1 MAAVTREEELREL
14 LLGDRPPL
22 SPRARLWGWLG
33 PLTLTVLGGLLRF
46 WHLDRPA
53 KLVFD
58 ETYYVK
64 EGWSL
69 IRFGTEMQLK
79 PGVTD
84 VMWNSG
90 TTDVHNPTLGNIVV
104 HPPVGKWVIGAGEW
118 LFGADSP
125 FGWRF
130 SVALLG
136 TLSILMVGRIA
147 LRLFGSVTLATIASL
162 LIAFEGLH
170 FTMSRTSLLDMPLMF
185 FALAGFGAL
194 LIDRDRSRAVLA
206 RKVGALPRGEWPRSG
221 P

>member
-1 MAAVTREEELREL
+1 MPE
-14 LLGDRPPL
+14 
-22 SPRARLWGWLG
+22 
-33 PLTLTVLGGLLRF
+33 
-46 WHLDRPA
+46 
-53 KLVFD
+53 
-58 ETYYVK
+58 
-64 EGWSL
+64 
-69 IRFGTEMQLK
+69 
-79 PGVTD
+79 
-84 VMWNSG
+84 SG
-90 TTDVHNPTLGNIVV
+90 SSAPTAL
-104 HPPVGKWVIGAGEW
+104 
-118 LFGADSP
+118 

-206 RKVGALPRGEWPRSG
+206 RKVGALPRGSG
-221 P
+221 RGGGPGWAPGPGGGSPA